1 MRIARALTVLSSALI
16 AGAAFGAKLEHA
28 TIAEPTIVATVDAA
42 TLGIGRISSVLVDG
56 DQLVVAASEG
66 VAVIGADG
74 APVWVAAL
82 PHADLRTLGADA
94 DGIAV
99 VSQDLKDSTPSALLS
114 FLGGELTKLPDHV
127 NTTLQLLDRRNA
139 GAVLWTLPFD
149 TMTRA
154 TPPALTASRVAVGDG
169 KTLLV
174 LNRADGTVGAS
185 GKTVNQ
191 AGDYI
196 AALGLLSGLEGVVLR
211 GATRTRPIWLNDGFY
226 STFAATFSKVD
237 GESGKSVFRHNTFG
251 LFTPFQ
257 NITAG
262 PALLG
267 DKVVFAN
274 TAQPIPGG
282 MSSPQPSVFMGAA
295 DGDEEWSESVD
306 DDRSGVGSLVV
317 KGDRIF
323 VATNFVVAAYDKDGD
338 DLWTAENAK
347 KKGAVGYS
355 KFRGVRY
362 KGGWAARTSL
372 GDCMAVDD
380 RFVYVSASEGVG
392 AGSRDLITVL
402 DAAKGKYVTSI
413 DPKGDII
420 DLQLIGGN
428 LAAVGF
434 DQIRII
440 KTPQ

>member
-1 MRIARALTVLSSALI
+1 MRHYGAIILVTSALVS
-16 AGAAFGAKLEHA
+16 GAAFAAKLEHA
-28 TIAEPTIVATVDAA
+28 AIAEPVIVATVDAA
-42 TLGIGRISSVLVDG
+42 ALGIGRISSAIVDG
-56 DQLVVAASEG
+56 DQLVIAASDG

-74 APVWVAAL
+74 AALWVAKL
-82 PHADLRTLGADA
+82 PHADLRSVAADA
-94 DGIAV
+94 TGVAV
-99 VSQDLKDSTPSALLS
+99 VSQDLKDSTPGALLS
-114 FLGGELTKLPDHV
+114 FIGGELTKLPDHA
-127 NTTLQLLDRRNA
+127 NTTLHLLDRQNA

-149 TMTRA
+149 TATRA
-154 TPPALTASRVAVGDG
+154 TPPALTESRVALGDG

-196 AALGLLSGLEGVVLR
+196 ASLGLLSGLEGVVLR
-211 GATRTRPIWLNDGFY
+211 GATRTRPLWSKGGFY

-237 GESGKSVFRHNTFG
+237 GDSGKSVFRHNTFG

-267 DKVVFAN
+267 DKIVFAN
-274 TAQPIPGG
+274 TAQPIPGA
-282 MSSPQPSVFMGAA
+282 MASPKPSVFMGAA

-306 DDRSGVGSLVV
+306 DDRSGVGSLAVH
-317 KGDRIF
+317 KDRIY
-323 VATNFVVAAYDKDGD
+323 VATNFVVAAYDAEGD

-355 KFRGVRY
+355 KYRGVRY

-372 GDCMAVDD
+372 GDCLAVDD
-380 RFVYVSASEGVG
+380 RFVYVSASEGIG
-392 AGSRDLITVL
+392 PGSRDLVTVL

-413 DPKGDII
+413 DPKGDVI

-428 LAAVGF
+428 LAVVGF
-434 DQIRII
+434 DQVRII
-440 KTPQ
+440 KPPQ